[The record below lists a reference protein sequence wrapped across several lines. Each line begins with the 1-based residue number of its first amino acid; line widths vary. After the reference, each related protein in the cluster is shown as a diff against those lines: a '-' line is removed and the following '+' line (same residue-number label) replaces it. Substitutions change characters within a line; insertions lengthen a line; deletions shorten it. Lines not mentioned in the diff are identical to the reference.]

1 MISPFL
7 KLDITMK
14 LSYRDLII
22 LQKTISSTLPESR
35 AESAV
40 VYIYGEVQKQI
51 ERIEKI

>member
-7 KLDITMK
+7 KIDVTMK

-22 LQKTISSTLPESR
+22 LQKAISSTLPESM

-40 VYIYGEVQKQI
+40 VYIHGEVQKHI
-51 ERIEKI
+51 ERIEKS